1 VIPPP
6 AAPTQKEL
14 DAKKAAEEQAKFEA
28 IPVDAPVQVW
38 LPYTRYGAPEDRLR
52 AAVERITDRPDYVE
66 ELGVLMRSEDQTTA
80 STAMSLIEHI
90 PQPLNDLNPLVEAAG
105 RDIVERIRR
114 VNATSIEEDPSYLQ
128 AADVSLRFGSWMVAV
143 RALRKKTDGD
153 FTAEL
158 RQILE
163 LSRVRQDSYV
173 MQMSVCRVA
182 SFYMHQWTGL
192 APAPGDP
199 KPK

>member
-1 VIPPP
+1 MSV
-6 AAPTQKEL
+6 
-14 DAKKAAEEQAKFEA
+14 
-28 IPVDAPVQVW
+28 VQ
-38 LPYTRYGAPEDRLR
+38 
-52 AAVERITDRPDYVE
+52 
-66 ELGVLMRSEDQTTA
+66 
-80 STAMSLIEHI
+80 HI
-90 PQPLNDLNPLVEAAG
+90 PQPLNDLNAPVEAAG
-105 RDIVERIRR
+105 REMVERIRR
-114 VNATSIEEDPSYLQ
+114 VNAATVEEDPSYLQ

-163 LSRVRQDSYV
+163 LSRVRQDSCV

-182 SFYMHQWTGL
+182 SFYMHEWTGL